1 MIEWKRRVVWTMGA
15 LAGCAALSVLP
26 GRTLAQISPDG
37 GPVNASAIHDRDET
51 DKQTGV
57 ETMYLDDQVEMLQTG
72 RRLRC
77 DHAKI
82 IQAPFTDP
90 VTGVTSKQTIQM
102 EATGN
107 VFYIMTNQNTPG
119 EDQIVHGDYGI
130 YTKSDDMLK
139 ITGNVIVKRGKSVA
153 TGNLFTDK
161 VHDGYMTMVSDANSA
176 NHGRVRAIMYPNE
189 NKKPGT
195 APKAAPT
202 QAPAPAPAHP

>member
-1 MIEWKRRVVWTMGA
+1 MTEWKRMGWA
-15 LAGCAALSVLP
+15 LAGCAVVCVLP
-26 GRTLAQISPDG
+26 GRTLAQLSPDG
-37 GPVNASAIHDRDET
+37 GPVNASGLHSHMET
-51 DKQTGV
+51 DKQTGL

-90 VTGVTSKQTIQM
+90 VTGVTSKQVIQM

-107 VFYIMTNQNTPG
+107 VFYITTDQTAPG

-139 ITGNVIVKRGKSVA
+139 MTGNVIVRRGQSVA

-176 NHGRVRAIMYPNE
+176 NHGRVRAIMYPSDNSK
-189 NKKPGT
+189 KKPGT
-195 APKAAPT
+195 AAAP
-202 QAPAPAPAHP
+202 APAPAPAHP